1 MGGQRASQVKSCDH
15 RKNRYGPLNI
25 GATTNFRK
33 IFLQLL
39 SQERIIV
46 GRASGVGREKGKVL
60 KDDEGMQLVK
70 SLGQRMAWLLRKLH
84 G

>member
-1 MGGQRASQVKSCDH
+1 M
-15 RKNRYGPLNI
+15 
-25 GATTNFRK
+25 
-33 IFLQLL
+33 QLL